1 MVFAR
6 QLTPFGEKVIKD
18 VADRH
23 AVSVDVVR
31 TLLFALEKGGGTL
44 AQFNHIEL
52 GGSGQWMKGGMTMVG
67 DMFNDRLR
75 ATVNAVCSELS
86 SVLNTQDVFVPVTLH
101 GRAGGLI
108 APGNAWWPAE
118 LGSPSSTGSQ
128 GDVRYA
134 YFPHVHRIAILR
146 DGKVE
151 LYDTLGHD
159 VSGVQQQQQ
168 QQSSFPGTLM
178 FTSQNGTFSISTL
191 PKLSPSLDPGTAG
204 SSSSPPEPA
213 TPSPV
218 AISRRDAGPSQHSP
232 EEILKTLERLAEVHQ
247 KGILSEDEFRRKKA
261 ELLSRL

>member
-44 AQFNHIEL
+44 AQFNHVEL

-67 DMFNDRLR
+67 DMFNDRLK

-86 SVLNTQDVFVPVTLH
+86 SVLSMQDVFVPVPMH
-101 GRAGGLI
+101 ARGGASI

-128 GDVRYA
+128 NDVRYA
-134 YFPHVHRIAILR
+134 YFPHIHRIAILHE
-146 DGKVE
+146 GKVE

-168 QQSSFPGTLM
+168 QSSYPGTLM
-178 FTSQNGTFSISTL
+178 FTSQNGTFSIGTL
-191 PKLSPSLDPGTAG
+191 PKLSPSLDPKSVE
-204 SSSSPPEPA
+204 SSTSPPEPA
-213 TPSPV
+213 PRSPV
-218 AISRRDAGPSQHSP
+218 ARPRQDAGPSQQSP
-232 EEILKTLERLAEVHQ
+232 DEILKTLERIAELHQ
-247 KGILSEDEFRRKKA
+247 KGILSDDEFKSKKA
-261 ELLSRL
+261 DLLSRL